1 MKRSKSEGELN
12 LSFET
17 NSLHKYIDTESE
29 NRIVTTLGKKY
40 AGSVRLYRFPID
52 VCEQLKAYRVLEQ
65 NKSDEA
71 NQRLKEMI
79 EQTNKGPFFF
89 HDVKSRDDKLFFSL
103 TDQGVRRNPISVT
116 NLGASSQPSV
126 LFEPELDFNSLAII
140 SHKLAEKFAKDS
152 GGKFEAGPLFDT
164 ELVEF
169 HTYTTAKIENKQQG
183 SFDKHFD
190 DETVVSYK
198 TITLIWYLIK
208 DEGVNGANITFFS
221 DITDKQIREYYKTG
235 KEPKSNE
242 VTIDLWNQKD
252 GARENC
258 VCLIFKGNVEHI
270 PEMMSGTG
278 ERSAIVYH
286 FIRIDKPDRQGGNK
300 SSRIKRK
307 RKSRNRN
314 TIKGKKPK

>member
-12 LSFET
+12 LS

-29 NRIVTTLGKKY
+29 NRIVTGLGKKY

-52 VCEQLKAYRVLEQ
+52 VCKQLKAYRVLEQ

-71 NQRLKEMI
+71 KQRLKEMI
-79 EQTNKGPFFF
+79 EQTNKGSFFV
-89 HDVKSRDDKLFFSL
+89 HDVTSSDDKLFFSR
-103 TDQGVRRNPISVT
+103 TEEGVRRHPTSVT
-116 NLGASSQPSV
+116 NVGASSQPSV

-169 HTYTTAKIENKQQG
+169 HTYTTAKIEIKQQG
-183 SFDKHFD
+183 SFNRHID

-208 DEGVNGANITFFS
+208 DEGVKGANITFFS
-221 DITDKQIREYYKTG
+221 DITDKQIREYYETG
-235 KEPKSNE
+235 KEPISNE
-242 VTIDLWNQKD
+242 VTINLWNQKD

-286 FIRIDKPDRQGGNK
+286 FIRIDKPGQGGNK

-314 TIKGKKPK
+314 TIKGKKTK